1 MRRTRLGVA
10 LSACAT
16 LLLAGCG
23 GGTVEM
29 ASGGSPAKV
38 SQGMAAPEARDL
50 AAPQKQAASQRRPA
64 PQDGGS
70 AVSGVKPEQRQP
82 DRQVIYTGSMTVRAK
97 QVTSAAQ
104 QAKQLVTAAGGYL
117 SKEEAES
124 AGDTEDT
131 ALLEFKIPPARYAD
145 VTARLGKELGKQLS
159 MTQGTQDVTLQVADV
174 ESRLKSA
181 QKSLE
186 SLRTLLEK
194 AETIGQVLQVER
206 EINSREA
213 DLEALQAQQKELA
226 TQVAM
231 ATLTLRL
238 VGPVTVVE
246 DPAEEPAGFLG
257 GLKTG
262 WGALVSFTKTALTV
276 VGALLPWLVVMAPLV
291 AVAVFLVRRNRARRP
306 APPAASEPG
315 PKPEPDPEPA
325 GPGPSAA

>member
-1 MRRTRLGVA
+1 MGIA

-23 GGTVEM
+23 GGNVEM
-29 ASGGSPAKV
+29 ASGGSPAV
-38 SQGMAAPEARDL
+38 ASQAMAAPEARDL
-50 AAPQKQAASQRRPA
+50 AAPRKQAA
-64 PQDGGS
+64 PQDGDS
-70 AVSGVKPEQRQP
+70 AVAGVKPAQRQP

-97 QVTSAAQ
+97 QVTAAAQ

-186 SLRTLLEK
+186 SLRTLLKK

-213 DLEALQAQQKELA
+213 DLEALQAQQKELS

-238 VGPVTVVE
+238 VGPVAVVE

-262 WGALVSFTKTALTV
+262 WEALVSFTKTALTV
-276 VGALLPWLVVMAPLV
+276 FGALLPWLVVLTPLV
-291 AVAVFLVRRNRARRP
+291 TAAVFLVRRNRARRP
-306 APPAASEPG
+306 APPAG
-315 PKPEPDPEPA
+315 PDPAKPAAPDPAEPA
-325 GPGPSAA
+325 EPGPSAA

>member
-1 MRRTRLGVA
+1 MGIA

-23 GGTVEM
+23 GGNVEM
-29 ASGGSPAKV
+29 ASGGSPAV
-38 SQGMAAPEARDL
+38 ASQAMAAPEARDL
-50 AAPQKQAASQRRPA
+50 AAPRKQAA
-64 PQDGGS
+64 PQDGDS
-70 AVSGVKPEQRQP
+70 AVAGVEPAQRQP

-97 QVTSAAQ
+97 QVTAAAQ

-186 SLRTLLEK
+186 SLRTLLKK

-213 DLEALQAQQKELA
+213 DLEALQAQQKELS

-238 VGPVTVVE
+238 VGPVAVVE

-262 WGALVSFTKTALTV
+262 WEALVSFTKTALTV
-276 VGALLPWLVVMAPLV
+276 FGALLPWLVVLTPLV
-291 AVAVFLVRRNRARRP
+291 TAAVFLVRRNRARRP
-306 APPAASEPG
+306 APPAG
-315 PKPEPDPEPA
+315 PDPAEPA
-325 GPGPSAA
+325 APDPAEPGPSAA